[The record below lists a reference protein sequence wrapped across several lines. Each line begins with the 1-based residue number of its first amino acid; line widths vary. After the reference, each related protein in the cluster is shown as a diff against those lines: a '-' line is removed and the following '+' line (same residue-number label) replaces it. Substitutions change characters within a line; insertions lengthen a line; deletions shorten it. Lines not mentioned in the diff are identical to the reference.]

1 MKNLWYTVATTT
13 PLQDRHIIILI
24 KVDEKEKLNFFKGFM
39 LAPRLDAWNL
49 SQTPMVKNIDKVTGE
64 ANEVFQSM
72 AFVYLNYKKNLK
84 MKKSCKIWVWHV
96 LGCGL
101 AIFWLNHGFLTI

>member
-1 MKNLWYTVATTT
+1 MKDLLYTAATTT
-13 PLQDRHIIILI
+13 LLQDRHIIILI

-72 AFVYLNYKKNLK
+72 AFIYFAMCFSISCYYYVYIHN
-84 MKKSCKIWVWHV
+84 
-96 LGCGL
+96 
-101 AIFWLNHGFLTI
+101 

>member
-96 LGCGL
+96 LGCG

>member
-1 MKNLWYTVATTT
+1 M
-13 PLQDRHIIILI
+13 I
-24 KVDEKEKLNFFKGFM
+24 KVDEKEKLSFFKGFM

-72 AFVYLNYKKNLK
+72 AFVYLNHKKNLK
-84 MKKSCKIWVWHV
+84 MEKSCKIWVWHV
-96 LGCGL
+96 LGRGL
-101 AIFWLNHGFLTI
+101 AIFG